1 MHSQFINYSKQGCP
15 ALLTRAEF
23 FKGIMVQK
31 KNANVDLCTLEKKGG
46 LRSIHKIFRAAC

>member
-31 KNANVDLCTLEKKGG
+31 KNANVDLCTLEKK
-46 LRSIHKIFRAAC
+46 